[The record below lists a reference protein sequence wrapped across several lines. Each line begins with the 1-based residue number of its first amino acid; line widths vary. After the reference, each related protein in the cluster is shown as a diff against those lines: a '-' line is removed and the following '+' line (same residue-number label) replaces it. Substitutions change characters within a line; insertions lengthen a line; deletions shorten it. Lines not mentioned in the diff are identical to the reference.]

1 MPASLFNKESI
12 YILDAVRTAVASPF
26 KSLKD
31 FSAGQLGGYVIVNLL
46 KRQNFNPALVD
57 EVIFGNT
64 VMAGNG
70 QNSARQASIRGGLL
84 PSTTAYTVNNVCGAG
99 LQSVILAGQ
108 AIYSGTS
115 QCVIA
120 GGSESASRTP
130 QLFSKLV
137 ETPFDQRDPVDSLL
151 YDGLWCALSGKHMG
165 ELCEKLAG
173 KAKITRKMQD
183 RYSLESHRKA
193 AIGKFNKE
201 IIRVPFADGKFFCVD
216 ERIRRRVGIENFE
229 TLPPAFVENGT
240 ITSGNSSVPS
250 DGSAGVCVVGE
261 NFVRTQKVKPLA
273 RILGYASIAVEPQLT
288 FSAGVPAIE
297 VCLKTCNLK
306 LKDIDLFEV
315 SEAFSAQA
323 IFTRDTLNIP
333 SDKINIYG
341 GDIALGHPLGAA
353 GARILVTLVHALQ
366 TEGKKLGMAAI
377 CYGGGG
383 AMAMIIENLQ

>member
-1 MPASLFNKESI
+1 MPATAFDITPI

-31 FSAGQLGGYVIVNLL
+31 FTAGQLGGYVIANLL
-46 KRQNFNPALVD
+46 KRQNFNPILVD

-70 QNSARQASIRGGLL
+70 QNPARQASILGGLL

-99 LQSVILAGQ
+99 LQSVVLAGQ
-108 AIYSGTS
+108 AICSGTS

-130 QLFSKLV
+130 QFFSKLI
-137 ETPFDQRDPVDSLL
+137 ETSFDQRDPVDSLL

-173 KAKITRKMQD
+173 KAKITRAIQD
-183 RYSLESHRKA
+183 TYSLESHCKA
-193 AIGKFNKE
+193 AIGKFDKE
-201 IIRVPFADGKFFCVD
+201 IIGVPLADGKAFCVD
-216 ERIRRRVGIENFE
+216 ERIRRRVSIENFA

-250 DGSAGVCVVGE
+250 DGSAGVFVVGE
-261 NFVRTQKVKPLA
+261 KFVRMQKVKPLA

-297 VCLKTCNLK
+297 ACLKACDLK
-306 LKDIDLFEV
+306 LKEIDLFEV

-323 IFTRDTLNIP
+323 IFTRETLKIP
-333 SDKINIYG
+333 SDKVNIYG

-366 TEGKKLGMAAI
+366 TEKRKLGLAAI

-383 AMAMIIENLQ
+383 AMAMIIESLQ